1 MLGAKKYHGE
11 KVSEEKGIQNAGGC
25 PLDGWSEKAFLLRL
39 DFVRRDLNHTLQNTK
54 IKFTLKHTPGKAGW
68 YLQIRW
74 ILRLAGILSWALGG
88 LTRNTTSLT
97 DTREDCGLGS
107 CHKT

>member
-25 PLDGWSEKAFLLRL
+25 SLDGWSEKAFLLRL
-39 DFVRRDLNHTLQNTK
+39 DFVHRDLNHTLQNTK
-54 IKFTLKHTPGKAGW
+54 IKFTLKHKPGKAGW

-88 LTRNTTSLT
+88 LTRNTSLT